1 MSTGYIYDPI
11 FLQHTVAGHVESPE
25 RLQAIMS
32 RLEQDGILSNLKQ
45 ISFIPAKEENLRL
58 VHTQEMIQRVRSA
71 ASKGPSWL
79 DMDTYVSPDSYRVAL
94 AAVGGGMELVS
105 QIASGVITNGIAL
118 LRPPGHHATA
128 NRSMGFCLFNNIA
141 LAARYLQKHH
151 QLEKIAI
158 IDWDV
163 HHGNGTQ
170 EIFYQDPS
178 VFYMSTHLYPHY
190 PGTGGKLEIGEG
202 KGCSTTLNFP
212 LGHGC
217 TRDQYIK
224 YFDQGL
230 EIIKK
235 FHPDFIL
242 ISAGFDSHA
251 DDPLGGLGLYEE
263 DFGLLTTKIC
273 EVAKETCQDRVASF
287 LEGGYNL
294 EKLTASVVHHINA
307 LLEYRP

>member
-11 FLQHTVAGHVESPE
+11 FLLHTAAGHVESPE

-45 ISFIPAKEENLRL
+45 IPFIPAKEENLLL

-105 QIASGVITNGIAL
+105 QIASGSITNGIAL

-141 LAARYLQKHH
+141 IAAKYLQKHH
-151 QLEKIAI
+151 QVEKIAI

-170 EIFYQDPS
+170 DIFYQDPS

-202 KGCSTTLNFP
+202 KGRGTTLNFP
-212 LGHGC
+212 FGHGC
-217 TRDQYIK
+217 THYQYMEC
-224 YFDQGL
+224 FDKGV
-230 EIIKK
+230 EIIGKY
-235 FHPDFIL
+235 HPDFIL
-242 ISAGFDSHA
+242 ISAGFDSHF
-251 DDPLGGLGLYEE
+251 DDPLGGLCLTEE
-263 DFGLLTTKIC
+263 DFGILTAKIC
-273 EVAKETCQDRVASF
+273 ELAKEICQGRVASF

-294 EKLTASVVHHINA
+294 EKLAASVVYHVKA
-307 LLEYRP
+307 LLE